1 MIVLIDGPDGCGKTE
16 ITKALSKALDIPRFK
31 CETEKQSWQDG
42 TLEQSLWFDFV
53 LPQFVRQTGVSYIGD
68 RGYPSEWVYSQ
79 VFERKTN
86 PEMLEAVDQQ
96 FASLDTVIVILLR
109 RDYSGNR
116 IDELIDSSYL
126 STLHKKYVEFT
137 RWTKCRTVVMRVDD
151 YMNDLSIQVPT
162 LVKAIRGDVDPF
174 RGAMERWHSDYDG
187 LNELE
192 RSTVERQDYVNS
204 RMLVEFNAY
213 AQRLGGQG

>member
-86 PEMLEAVDQQ
+86 LEMLEAVDQQ
-96 FASLDTVIVILLR
+96 
-109 RDYSGNR
+109 GNR